1 MRIDVDIEIEKIDY
15 EIKKLKNTGKQLK
28 ADLENAKNKED
39 IENLK
44 YRILIVIYSIK
55 QHENRR
61 KLLLGLKE
69 RMNTTSVSKI
79 PNNNMENKL
88 IRLKEVLKIYQENS
102 SSIERMLK
110 YGKIDHLKKEY
121 NFDND
126 DIKFINYLIDNYKN
140 IHVNSKKR

>member
-1 MRIDVDIEIEKIDY
+1 MRINVDTELEKIDY
-15 EIKKLKNTGKQLK
+15 EIKKLKNTGRQLK
-28 ADLENAKNKED
+28 EDLENSKNKED

-55 QHENRR
+55 QQEDRK

-69 RMNTTSVSKI
+69 RMNTTSVSKKL
-79 PNNNMENKL
+79 NNDMGNKL

-110 YGKIDHLKKEY
+110 YGKIDNLKEEY
-121 NFDND
+121 NFDSD

-140 IHVNSKKR
+140 IHVNFKKR

>member
-1 MRIDVDIEIEKIDY
+1 MRINVDTELEKIDY
-15 EIKKLKNTGKQLK
+15 EIEKLKNTGRQLK
-28 ADLENAKNKED
+28 EDLENSKNKED

-55 QHENRR
+55 QHESR
-61 KLLLGLKE
+61 KELLLGLKE

-79 PNNNMENKL
+79 PNNDMENKL

-110 YGKIDHLKKEY
+110 YGKIDNLKKEY